1 MRAVRIELIYRS
13 TLYISALSA
22 INKKKPEPPDWEA
35 PKSYWLRPKGL
46 MTYQIL
52 D

>member
-1 MRAVRIELIYRS
+1 MREAGVDLIYRS
-13 TLYISALSA
+13 AIYFSALSA
-22 INKKKPEPPDWEA
+22 IHKKSEPPDWEA
-35 PKSYWLRPKGL
+35 PKSYWLRPAGL